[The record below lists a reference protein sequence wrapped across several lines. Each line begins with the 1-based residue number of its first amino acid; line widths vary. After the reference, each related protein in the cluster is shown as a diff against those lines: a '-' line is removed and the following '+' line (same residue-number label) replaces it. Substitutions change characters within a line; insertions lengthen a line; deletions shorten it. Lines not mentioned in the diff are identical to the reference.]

1 MNYIINSIFELYYHF
16 FMKKQ
21 KPTLLALAV
30 DRFTNSTWLEDLY
43 HFKSFDQYLYEG
55 KGTDQST
62 N

>member
-16 FMKKQ
+16 FMKKT
-21 KPTLLALAV
+21 KPTLLALSV
-30 DRFTNSTWLEDLY
+30 DRFTYSTWLEDLY

-62 N
+62 D